1 MDTQTQYDTDTI
13 FERMPVGVALFDTT
27 HFSLLRANNMYLS
40 SLDTAWQNGEAL
52 DRPITDWLPDAEA
65 NGVLAIFRNVAG
77 TGNPYRADEYAFP
90 SFERGMT
97 YWNWTLDPLYNEDG
111 RIIQL
116 LVTTCEITASVLARQ
131 RAEHMKSSLE
141 ITNRRVEAERKR
153 LAVIETVAR
162 SVQHSFDFQ
171 QISDAAVTAIS
182 ANFNTRDVYTFV
194 VDPLQQI
201 LRLLSI
207 QPGITDEKLLQF
219 LQHVPYDSEF
229 PVTQVWRQRTPVV
242 FENMQNALSLGS
254 VEYNPLISSKNIQ
267 GYICVPLWFGDH
279 LEGTLTATFNHPIA
293 TDGPE
298 VQTLIGCSVHIAAA
312 LTHARMHSAIEHER
326 ARLRAILDQLPEGI
340 LITES
345 ANGSISYINDAAAHM
360 FGTSVQ
366 HLTGFPLHQLPSTYQ
381 TQKINGHPVQ
391 PWNFMVIRALVGET
405 INSQDTIITR
415 PDGSRTFLLSSAAPL
430 RTEDG
435 VISGAVIVFQDVT
448 AKKSIEQQKNA
459 FLSIASHELRT
470 PITAIQG
477 FAEIL
482 QFQMAQK
489 TDLDPQSIRAL
500 AVISEQ
506 SERLSQLIEEML
518 DISRIENVQLL
529 LTRAPHDL
537 MSIVQHVIETQ
548 ASTSKNHQIKLVLEG
563 LTDHDTLMGNID
575 ENRTVQILSNLIN
588 NAIKYSPGGG
598 TIEVGLRYHKTEP
611 AQPDEANECLIW
623 VKDTGL
629 GIPAADLPHIFKR
642 FHRSS
647 SVDSS
652 ISGLGIG
659 LYLVKELVTRHGGHV
674 WAESSE
680 GTGSTFYVKLP
691 LDAV

>member
-1 MDTQTQYDTDTI
+1 MELQTQFDTDLI
-13 FERMPVGVALFDTT
+13 FERMPVGVAIFDADNF
-27 HFSLLRANNMYLS
+27 HLRRANNMYLS
-40 SLDTAWQNGEAL
+40 SLDAVWQNGQAL
-52 DRPITDWLPDAEA
+52 DRPISDWLPDAEA
-65 NGVLAIFRNVAG
+65 NGILALFSNVVV
-77 TGNPYRADEYAFP
+77 TGNPYRASEYAFP

-97 YWNWTLDPLYNEDG
+97 YWNWTIDPLYNEDG

-116 LVTTCEITASVLARQ
+116 LVTACEITAQVLARQ
-131 RAEHMKSSLE
+131 QAEQLKISLE
-141 ITNRRVEAERKR
+141 LSNERVEAERKR

-162 SVQHSFDFQ
+162 SVRHAFNPQE
-171 QISDAAVTAIS
+171 ISDAATASIS
-182 ANFNTRDVYTFV
+182 ANFNTRHVYTFV
-194 VDPLQQI
+194 VDPVQQI
-201 LRLLSI
+201 LRLLSM
-207 QPGITDEKLLQF
+207 QPAITDENFLQF
-219 LQHVPYDSEF
+219 LQHIPYDSEF
-229 PVTQVWRQRTPVV
+229 PVTQVCRQRSPLV
-242 FENMQNALSLGS
+242 FENLQNTLSLGS
-254 VEYNPLISSKNIQ
+254 VEYNPLISNKNIQ

-279 LEGTLTATFNHPIA
+279 LEGTLTATFNHPIT

-298 VQTLIGCSVHIAAA
+298 VQTLTGCSVHIAAA
-312 LTHARMHSAIEHER
+312 LTHARMHCTIEHER
-326 ARLRAILDQLPEGI
+326 ARLSAILDQLPEGI

-345 ANGSISYINDAAAHM
+345 VNGSISYINDAAAHI
-360 FGTSVQ
+360 FGTSTQ
-366 HLTGFPLHQLPSTYQ
+366 QLIGSPLHHLPYGYQL
-381 TQKINGHPVQ
+381 QKINGRPVQ
-391 PWNFMVIRALVGET
+391 PWNFMIIRALTGET
-405 INSQDTIITR
+405 ITCQDTIITR
-415 PDGSRTFLLSSAAPL
+415 PGESHTFILSSAAPL
-430 RTEDG
+430 RAENG
-435 VISGAVIVFQDVT
+435 AISGAVIVFQDVT
-448 AKKSIEQQKNA
+448 AKKSIEQQKNE

-482 QFQMAQK
+482 QFQMAGK

-537 MSIVQHVIETQ
+537 ISTVQHVVETQ
-548 ASTSKNHQIKLVLEG
+548 ASTSKNHRIKLVLEG
-563 LTDHDTLMGNID
+563 LTEHESLTGNID
-575 ENRTVQILSNLIN
+575 ENRMVQVLSNLIN

-598 TIEVGLRYHKTEP
+598 TIEVGLRYTIKESTI
-611 AQPDEANECLIW
+611 PDAANECLIW

-691 LDAV
+691 LNAV